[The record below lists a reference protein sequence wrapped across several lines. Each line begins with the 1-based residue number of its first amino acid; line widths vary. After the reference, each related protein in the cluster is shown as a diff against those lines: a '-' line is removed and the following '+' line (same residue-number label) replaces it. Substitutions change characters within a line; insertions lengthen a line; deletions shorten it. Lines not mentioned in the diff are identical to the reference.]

1 MKYRKIW
8 WKILNIVILDGKKIK
23 LKTHDYLIK
32 KLGLPDYYGRNLDAL
47 YDCLTSIGVKTE
59 IHLINSNEISKDL
72 YDTFYDAACESNY
85 LTFSS
90 D

>member
-1 MKYRKIW
+1 MK
-8 WKILNIVILDGKKIK
+8 NIEYCNIRWKKIK

-32 KLGLPDYYGRNLDAL
+32 KLDLPDYYGR
-47 YDCLTSIGVKTE
+47 TE

>member
-1 MKYRKIW
+1 M
-8 WKILNIVILDGKKIK
+8 NIVILDGKKIK

-32 KLGLPDYYGRNLDAL
+32 KLDLPDYYGRNLDAL

-59 IHLINSNEISKDL
+59 IHL
-72 YDTFYDAACESNY
+72 CESNY

>member
-1 MKYRKIW
+1 MVPFASISHSIYFDVLVGSIF
-8 WKILNIVILDGKKIK
+8 
-23 LKTHDYLIK
+23 
-32 KLGLPDYYGRNLDAL
+32 
-47 YDCLTSIGVKTE
+47 CLFVKTE

>member
-8 WKILNIVILDGKKIK
+8 WKILNIVILDGKKI
-23 LKTHDYLIK
+23 
-32 KLGLPDYYGRNLDAL
+32 
-47 YDCLTSIGVKTE
+47 
-59 IHLINSNEISKDL
+59 NEISKDL